1 MTSQTSYWNRL
12 IQPGI
17 VALVGAGGKTTVLS
31 KLVEYGRLKGQPIV
45 VTTTT
50 RLYES
55 QVAHYEPIYTR
66 NINEAD
72 EYCTD
77 RLLRGYCGAWF
88 AGITGTKVDSLDCD
102 LIDGL
107 SKLHPN
113 WQIVVEA
120 DGAKEKWLKAP
131 KTTEP
136 VIPSLTKTTIGLVN
150 LQMLGAPLDDE
161 HVHNIELVQDIVKRD
176 MGAIVTPR
184 MLADLVLHRQGLFQ
198 YSKGKKYYSVL
209 VMKQCNI
216 ALSMILLIILLIAI
230 FRLSF
235 WLMDTKQVVK
245 SVALFNVGRYS

>member
-77 RLLRGYCGAWF
+77 RLLHGYCGAWF

-161 HVHNIELVQDIVKRD
+161 HAVSYTHLTLPTIC
-176 MGAIVTPR
+176 
-184 MLADLVLHRQGLFQ
+184 
-198 YSKGKKYYSVL
+198 SV
-209 VMKQCNI
+209 
-216 ALSMILLIILLIAI
+216 
-230 FRLSF
+230 
-235 WLMDTKQVVK
+235 
-245 SVALFNVGRYS
+245 

>member
-55 QVAHYEPIYTR
+55 QVAHYKPIYTQ

-77 RLLRGYCGAWF
+77 RVLHGYCGAWF
-88 AGITGTKVDSLDCD
+88 SGITGTKVDSLDCD

-131 KTTEP
+131 KTSEP
-136 VIPSLTKTTIGLVN
+136 VIPTLTKTTIGLVN

-176 MGAIVTPR
+176 MGA
-184 MLADLVLHRQGLFQ
+184 L
-198 YSKGKKYYSVL
+198 
-209 VMKQCNI
+209 
-216 ALSMILLIILLIAI
+216 
-230 FRLSF
+230 
-235 WLMDTKQVVK
+235 
-245 SVALFNVGRYS
+245 

>member
-1 MTSQTSYWNRL
+1 MCIRD
-12 IQPGI
+12 
-17 VALVGAGGKTTVLS
+17 
-31 KLVEYGRLKGQPIV
+31 R
-45 VTTTT
+45 
-50 RLYES
+50 S

-136 VIPSLTKTTIGLVN
+136 VSYTHLDVYKR
-150 LQMLGAPLDDE
+150 QPL
-161 HVHNIELVQDIVKRD
+161 
-176 MGAIVTPR
+176 M
-184 MLADLVLHRQGLFQ
+184 LVLSRMIF
-198 YSKGKKYYSVL
+198 S
-209 VMKQCNI
+209 MFNI
-216 ALSMILLIILLIAI
+216 ALC
-230 FRLSF
+230 
-235 WLMDTKQVVK
+235 LM
-245 SVALFNVGRYS
+245 

>member
-55 QVAHYEPIYTR
+55 QVAHYEPIYTH

-77 RLLRGYCGAWF
+77 RLLHGYCGAWF

-150 LQMLGAPLDDE
+150 LQMLGP
-161 HVHNIELVQDIVKRD
+161 H
-176 MGAIVTPR
+176 
-184 MLADLVLHRQGLFQ
+184 
-198 YSKGKKYYSVL
+198 
-209 VMKQCNI
+209 
-216 ALSMILLIILLIAI
+216 
-230 FRLSF
+230 
-235 WLMDTKQVVK
+235 
-245 SVALFNVGRYS
+245 

>member
-77 RLLRGYCGAWF
+77 RILRGYCGAWF
-88 AGITGTKVDSLDCD
+88 SGITGTKVDSLDCD

-120 DGAKEKWLKAP
+120 DGAKEKWLK
-131 KTTEP
+131 
-136 VIPSLTKTTIGLVN
+136 GL
-150 LQMLGAPLDDE
+150 
-161 HVHNIELVQDIVKRD
+161 R
-176 MGAIVTPR
+176 
-184 MLADLVLHRQGLFQ
+184 
-198 YSKGKKYYSVL
+198 
-209 VMKQCNI
+209 
-216 ALSMILLIILLIAI
+216 
-230 FRLSF
+230 RLSQSSH
-235 WLMDTKQVVK
+235 LSPRLRLV
-245 SVALFNVGRYS
+245 

>member
-55 QVAHYEPIYTR
+55 QVAHYEPIYTH

-77 RLLRGYCGAWF
+77 RLLHGYCGAWF
-88 AGITGTKVDSLDCD
+88 TGITGTKVDSLDCD

-136 VIPSLTKTTIGLVN
+136 IIPSLTKTTIGLVN

-176 MGAIVTPR
+176 MG
-184 MLADLVLHRQGLFQ
+184 
-198 YSKGKKYYSVL
+198 
-209 VMKQCNI
+209 
-216 ALSMILLIILLIAI
+216 LL
-230 FRLSF
+230 
-235 WLMDTKQVVK
+235 
-245 SVALFNVGRYS
+245 